1 MAQQLHKVKY
11 HNDLNT
17 IAMRKWTPQ
26 EMNLFFSILAKAK
39 NKGSELLHFD
49 TDELKEL
56 TQYSKVHNKRW
67 EDTMSNSI
75 NKMAQLTYM
84 ERNEKRAR
92 TMTLFSYLD
101 VDFEERVLDVQVSK
115 QFEYIINELSVNFTS
130 YELAE
135 FVQLRSSYAK
145 TAYRLLKQ
153 WRTLGKREFTLEEFT
168 FVMDTPKSYR
178 PSEIK
183 KRVLTPILEELQKL
197 DSFRDLKVKT
207 LKKNTKGTPVT
218 GYLFTWKP
226 EKTEK
231 WLENKYAKQLSQLDH
246 SDTHYQD
253 YIRILVEHGVFN
265 PWDKELIG
273 KFKAE
278 VFPYYNKL
286 LDKTNIEQVESH
298 IGYVSSRTNGSAL
311 GFFKT
316 SIRNYLKRLKI
327 NENKEDEEA
336 Y

>member
-1 MAQQLHKVKY
+1 
-11 HNDLNT
+11 
-17 IAMRKWTPQ
+17 
-26 EMNLFFSILAKAK
+26 
-39 NKGSELLHFD
+39 
-49 TDELKEL
+49 
-56 TQYSKVHNKRW
+56 
-67 EDTMSNSI
+67 
-75 NKMAQLTYM
+75 TYM

-218 GYLFTWKP
+218 GYLFTWKF
-226 EKTEK
+226 EETRR
-231 WLENKYAKQLSQLDH
+231 WFKYKYIKKLCQLYNSY
-246 SDTHYQD
+246 TYFKHY
-253 YIRILVEHGVFN
+253 N
-265 PWDKELIG
+265 
-273 KFKAE
+273 
-278 VFPYYNKL
+278 
-286 LDKTNIEQVESH
+286 
-298 IGYVSSRTNGSAL
+298 
-311 GFFKT
+311 
-316 SIRNYLKRLKI
+316 
-327 NENKEDEEA
+327 
-336 Y
+336 